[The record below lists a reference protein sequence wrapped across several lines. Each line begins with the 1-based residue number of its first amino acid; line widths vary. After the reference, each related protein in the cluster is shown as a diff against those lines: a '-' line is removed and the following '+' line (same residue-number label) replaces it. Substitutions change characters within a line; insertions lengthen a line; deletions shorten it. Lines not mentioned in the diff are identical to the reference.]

1 MDLFTYDFGYDW
13 PWTYGHLI
21 PLVLFGLLVLIGW
34 RRQWRAWALVLLSIP
49 ALWGLVGLWI
59 VHGEL
64 NFTRPVELP
73 TQQFLES
80 SSGVVLDAGAGSGRS
95 SLMVLLAR
103 PQSRIVALDIF
114 SDDYGIEGNTPERL
128 MKNAQKAG
136 VADRIEVKT
145 GDMRNIPLATDS
157 LDAAVSAYA
166 IDHLAPDGIVQ
177 SLSELERA
185 LKPGGDLL
193 VMTINADLYLRI
205 AYPMAAEHGYF
216 GQEDANLLWA
226 RRLRDAGFKIVEI
239 GTTPGTMYFLAR
251 AK

>member
-1 MDLFTYDFGYDW
+1 MSFFAYDFGYEW
-13 PWTYGHLI
+13 PWTYGHVI
-21 PLVLFGLLVLIGW
+21 PLVLFGLLFLVGW
-34 RRQWRAWALVLLSIP
+34 LRKWRAWVLVLLSIP
-49 ALWGLVGLWI
+49 TLWSLVGLWI

-80 SSGVVLDAGAGSGRS
+80 GSGLVLDAGAGSGRS

-103 PQSRIVALDIF
+103 PESRVIALDIF
-114 SDDYGIEGNTPERL
+114 SDDFGIEGNTPERL
-128 MKNAQKAG
+128 MNNARKAG
-136 VADRIEVKT
+136 VSDRLEIKT
-145 GDMRNIPLATDS
+145 GDMRDLPLATDS

-166 IDHLAPDGIVQ
+166 IDHLPPDDIPRA
-177 SLSELERA
+177 LSELQRA

-193 VMTINADLYLRI
+193 IMTVNADLYLRI

-216 GQEDANLLWA
+216 GQKDANLRWA
-226 RRLRDAGFKIVEI
+226 RWLRDAGFQIVEI